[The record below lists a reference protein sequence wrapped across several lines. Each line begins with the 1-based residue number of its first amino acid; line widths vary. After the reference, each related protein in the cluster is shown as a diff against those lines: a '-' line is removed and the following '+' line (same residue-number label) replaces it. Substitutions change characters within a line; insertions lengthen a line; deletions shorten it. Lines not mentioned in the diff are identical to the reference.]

1 MKLVF
6 RFYMK
11 LLFGVDLD
19 EKQDPCQNVLNYN
32 QIFCFKGNMQEYFIE
47 DGDIYEVS

>member
-1 MKLVF
+1 
-6 RFYMK
+6 MK

-19 EKQDPCQNVLNYN
+19 EKQDPCQKVLNYN
-32 QIFCFKGNMQEYFIE
+32 QICCFKGNSQEYFIE